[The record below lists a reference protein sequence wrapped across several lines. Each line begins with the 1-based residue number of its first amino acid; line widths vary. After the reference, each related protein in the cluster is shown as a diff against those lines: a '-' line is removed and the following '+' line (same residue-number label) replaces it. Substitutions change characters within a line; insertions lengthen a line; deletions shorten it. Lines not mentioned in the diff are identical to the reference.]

1 MSMLRQKL
9 ASLPS
14 HELWLQMPS
23 PPPPLLLYQC
33 SRSAPTFLPV
43 LNGKYLYLIMCLI
56 CRFIVTVNSSSQY
69 SSRMGQN
76 TGTSN
81 MGNSVIAIPIQMDF
95 IDDHLH
101 THTITQGRVGA
112 RCRSMGVGRFCC
124 QHPSGAST
132 TELLGLCRSSA
143 LCAAH
148 QNLNS
153 GNRLTKGLNSW
164 SDFVGRPG
172 ASCSSSGSTC
182 GVMKPSSRLRLYMPS
197 P

>member
-1 MSMLRQKL
+1 MLLQQER
-9 ASLPS
+9 ASLLGLMDVVA
-14 HELWLQMPS
+14 EQTPS

-33 SRSAPTFLPV
+33 RRSAPTFLPV

-95 IDDHLH
+95 IDDHLRIH
-101 THTITQGRVGA
+101 IHSHRAGSVHGPGLGGWAGSAAFNTPAVPQ
-112 RCRSMGVGRFCC
+112 
-124 QHPSGAST
+124 
-132 TELLGLCRSSA
+132 GLCCSLA